1 MHYPKDKDWIELYIL
16 LLLSIENDCCEDE
29 IVKNG
34 DDGFDAGDT
43 IESKF
48 ENCAKFALAATFDNL
63 TVKLTGWNELTVC
76 L

>member
-1 MHYPKDKDWIELYIL
+1 M
-16 LLLSIENDCCEDE
+16 
-29 IVKNG
+29 KNG

-48 ENCAKFALAATFDNL
+48 ENCAKFVLAPTIDNL
-63 TVKLTGWNELTVC
+63 TVKLTGWNELTVS